1 MSVAT
6 VQNLGGML
14 GAYELTTP
22 SGRHVQITP
31 EQEEAIAMAALEE
44 RLMMKLNEGERL
56 KSAATTAVISAIGNA
71 AGFAIGGYLLGKVM
85 GMPGR

>member
-22 SGRHVQITP
+22 SGRQVRITP

-56 KSAATTAVISAIGNA
+56 KSAAINATISAIGNA
-71 AGFAIGGYLLGKVM
+71 AGFAIGGYLLGRVA
-85 GMPGR
+85 GLGGR